1 MGHDYLH
8 AQLETFCW
16 MVLLD
21 RVLSSSF
28 YVTVS
33 SRLYTVYPLPA
44 NGTNELTNVTAILF
58 LFLEPHAET
67 DTSDL
72 HLYHQLDVR
81 CLRVHRVLH
90 RVSGSL
96 FTPVVIILFMF
107 QLIIGLIIP
116 YFSIFGNVSA
126 GAFLSVI
133 IHVFLRA
140 GLPIVM
146 MSKLRECTMAASS
159 SLIIKFQKQHVPQV
173 RELLNGVYQEIE
185 LQDVNVNNV
194 IRFIETK
201 FDKALFTTVYHT
213 IMHNFLVVLALC
225 LIGALHYSA
234 YDYWTGNTR
243 ESYKFMIKTLLI
255 GGDFSLVIML
265 SLIGF
270 VNALFVH
277 ETKLIMYCKRLCH
290 ASNLSRGLFKQQY
303 STIKKMWTKFTVCAT
318 AFVFVVMLMY
328 FIALRGTLLPINMK
342 KEDKLFWNVSL
353 IFLFVSELFA
363 LCPSAWFLLYF
374 SILVDG
380 CMILVL
386 IIWKYANGYGED
398 VIRESHRF
406 QFLNACFFLILVL
419 RVASLLT
426 RKIGGIIHC
435 GQWNELASISSVF
448 RTFLTLCIGVVL
460 VSLCFAL
467 F

>member
-1 MGHDYLH
+1 M
-8 AQLETFCW
+8 
-16 MVLLD
+16 
-21 RVLSSSF
+21 
-28 YVTVS
+28 
-33 SRLYTVYPLPA
+33 
-44 NGTNELTNVTAILF
+44 
-58 LFLEPHAET
+58 
-67 DTSDL
+67 
-72 HLYHQLDVR
+72 
-81 CLRVHRVLH
+81 
-90 RVSGSL
+90 SGSL

-107 QLIIGLIIP
+107 QLVIGLIIP

-159 SLIIKFQKQHVPQV
+159 SLIINFQKRHVPQV
-173 RELLNGVYQEIE
+173 RELLKGVYREIE

-201 FDKALFTTVYHT
+201 FDTALFTTVYHT
-213 IMHNFLVVLALC
+213 IIHNFLVVLALC
-225 LIGALHYSA
+225 LIGALNYSA

-255 GGDFSLVIML
+255 AGDFSLVVML
-265 SLIGF
+265 SLIGL

-277 ETKLIMYCKRLCH
+277 ETKLIMYCKRLCD
-290 ASNLSRGLFKQQY
+290 ASNLSRDLFTQQY
-303 STIKKMWTKFTVCAT
+303 NTIKKTWRKFTVCAT

-328 FIALRGTLLPINMK
+328 FVAVLMYFVTLQETLLPINMK

-353 IFLFVSELFA
+353 IFLFVSEVFA

-374 SILVDG
+374 SLLVDG

-398 VIRESHRF
+398 VISESHRF
-406 QFLNACFFLILVL
+406 QFLNACFFLILIL
-419 RVASLLT
+419 RVAPLLT

-460 VSLCFAL
+460 LSLCFVL